1 VSIELIAIVVTFLI
15 GVTELTFVAWMVY
28 QMSEKMA
35 ADNAAIFLQGRRID
49 DVLKEMRESLRSAP

>member
-1 VSIELIAIVVTFLI
+1 
-15 GVTELTFVAWMVY
+15 
-28 QMSEKMA
+28 MSEKMA